1 MSQTKNITINPDDFQ
16 FAGKTRKKRPAN
28 ENPIR
33 IKSAQKSSTNHD
45 KTLKKRSILNMI
57 RQHQEKYKKQ
67 FDDTATRSQ
76 KTDDVAKFDD
86 SFEKSKEFFEKMM
99 ENDKQKVQT
108 NIHANHTLKNYAS
121 LRSSPITPVPQNL
134 PKIDTRLSEMVDLG
148 IPVDFNSQ
156 PVMELKTPLPQAKYG
171 CLKNGTLP
179 TYRQYHNLTLKNA
192 PVKNNLLS
200 PASYLK
206 NIEDPEEL
214 KQRQAKMEWKQT
226 QDLLNKGGQQ
236 KKPQRMKQKKTIRRT
251 FKTGKQK
258 TAPKVCVL
266 VSNKTIR
273 NNIVAKSHQLK
284 QTPIADVKKYLVKH
298 GFIRVGS
305 TAPNDVLRK
314 MYESASLI
322 CGEIK
327 NHNEDNLLF
336 NYLNAEE

>member
-28 ENPIR
+28 EKPIR
-33 IKSAQKSSTNHD
+33 IKSAQKSAANHD

-67 FDDTATRSQ
+67 FDDAAP
-76 KTDDVAKFDD
+76 KPDAEVAQFDD
-86 SFEKSKEFFEKMM
+86 SFEKSKEFFEKMI
-99 ENDKQKVQT
+99 ENDKQLAKT
-108 NIHANHTLKNYAS
+108 EIHANHTLKNYAS
-121 LRSSPITPVPQNL
+121 LRSNPTTPVPQNL
-134 PKIDTRLSEMVDLG
+134 PKIDKRLSEMVDLG
-148 IPVDFNSQ
+148 IPADFHSQ
-156 PVMELKTPLPQAKYG
+156 PAMQLKTPLPQAKYG

-192 PVKNNLLS
+192 PTKNNLLS

-206 NIEDPEEL
+206 NIEDPEDL
-214 KQRQAKMEWKQT
+214 NRRQAKMEWKQT
-226 QDLLNKGGQQ
+226 QDLLNKGGQ
-236 KKPQRMKQKKTIRRT
+236 KPRRMKQKKTIRRT

-273 NNIVAKSHQLK
+273 NNIVAKSHLLK
-284 QTPIADVKKYLVKH
+284 QTPIADVKNYLVKH